1 MHAFSS
7 QGESNMGLYR
17 FGIEE
22 EYFVT
27 DMRTR
32 NVRHVMSKRFFR
44 ACKKELGDSVTNE
57 MLQSQIEVATSPCEN
72 MSQAREQLQKF
83 RSVIAKRATGH
94 GLGIVACGTHP
105 LALWHEQKQTPKAR
119 YNEVMADLQMVGF
132 RDMLCGMHVHVE
144 VPDPALRVEIMYR
157 AIPFLPLLLALST
170 SSPFWQGHRTGLH
183 GYRLAAYDELPR
195 TGFPPLFK
203 TLEEY
208 QNYVDTLVS
217 AQVIKDASYIWWA
230 IRPSLR
236 HPTLELRI
244 TDACTRVDDT
254 ICIAAIFRCL
264 MRHLVE
270 QTDINA
276 DLSPIGQA
284 IAVENKW
291 RAQRYGTAVSFVDQ
305 RSMQAEPIGIVLED
319 LLERIAD
326 DAEALCCVNEI
337 THARKILKRGSSADE
352 QLKIY
357 DNARMVGHNR
367 QSALREVVDWLYQET
382 IG

>member
-1 MHAFSS
+1 
-7 QGESNMGLYR
+7 MGLYR

-44 ACKKELGDSVTNE
+44 ACKKELGDCVTNE
-57 MLQSQIEVATSPCEN
+57 MLQSQIEVATSPCET
-72 MSQAREQLQKF
+72 MPQAREQLQKF
-83 RSVIAKRATGH
+83 RSVIAKRAAGH

-105 LALWHEQKQTPKAR
+105 LALWHEQKHTPKKR
-119 YNEVMADLQMVGF
+119 YNELMADLQMVGL

-144 VPDPALRVEIMYR
+144 VPDPALRVAIMYR

-217 AQVIKDASYIWWA
+217 ADVIKDASYIWWA

-244 TDACTRVDDT
+244 TDACTRVDDA

-305 RSMQAEPIGIVLED
+305 RSMQAEPIVNVLED

-326 DAEALCCVNEI
+326 DAQALCCVDEI

-357 DNARMVGHNR
+357 DNARMDGRSR

>member
-1 MHAFSS
+1 
-7 QGESNMGLYR
+7 MGLYR

-27 DMRTR
+27 DMRSR
-32 NVRHVMSKRFFR
+32 NVRHVMSPRFFR

-57 MLQSQIEVATSPCEN
+57 MLQSQIEVVTAPCET
-72 MSQAREQLQKF
+72 MPEAREQLRRF
-83 RSVIAKRATGH
+83 RKILAKNASGL
-94 GLGIVACGTHP
+94 GLGIAACGTHP
-105 LALWHEQKQTPKAR
+105 LALWHEQQQTPKAR

-144 VPDPALRVEIMYR
+144 VPDPARRVEIMYR
-157 AIPFLPLLLALST
+157 TFPFLPLLLALST

-195 TGFPPLFK
+195 TGFPPLLK

-208 QNYVDTLVS
+208 QQYVETLVS
-217 AQVIKDASYIWWA
+217 AQVMKDASYIWWVV
-230 IRPSLR
+230 RPSLQ

-244 TDACTRVDDT
+244 ADACTRLDDA
-254 ICIAAIFRCL
+254 ICIAALFRCL
-264 MRHLVE
+264 VRHLVE

-276 DLSPIGQA
+276 DLSAIGRA

-291 RAQRYGTAVSFVDQ
+291 RAQRYGTAMSFVDQ
-305 RSMQAEPIGIVLED
+305 QSMQARPIADVLED
-319 LLERIAD
+319 LLGRLAD
-326 DAEALCCVNEI
+326 DAEALSCVNEVA
-337 THARKILKRGSSADE
+337 HAREILKRGSSADE

-357 DNARMVGHNR
+357 SNARLEDRSR
-367 QSALREVVDWLYQET
+367 QAALKEVVDWILLET
-382 IG
+382 IRGLE

>member
-1 MHAFSS
+1 MAP
-7 QGESNMGLYR
+7 YR

-27 DMRTR
+27 DMRSR

-44 ACKKELGDSVTNE
+44 ACKKELGASVTNE
-57 MLQSQIEVATSPCEN
+57 MLQSQIEVATSPCDT
-72 MSQAREQLQKF
+72 MTQAREQLAKF
-83 RSVIAKRATGH
+83 RRVLAKHAAGH
-94 GLGIVACGTHP
+94 GLGIVASGTQP
-105 LALWHEQKQTPKAR
+105 LALWHEQKQTAKER
-119 YNEVMADLQMVGF
+119 YDEVMADLQMVGL

-144 VPDPALRVEIMYR
+144 VPDPAQRVDIMYR
-157 AIPFLPLLLALST
+157 AIPFLPLMLALST

-208 QNYVDTLVS
+208 QHYVDTLVS
-217 AQVIKDASYIWWA
+217 AQVIKNASYIWWV
-230 IRPSLR
+230 IRPSLQ

-244 TDACTRVDDT
+244 ADACTRLDDA

-264 MRHLVE
+264 VRHLVE
-270 QTDINA
+270 QIDINA
-276 DLSPIGQA
+276 DLSSIGRA

-305 RSMQAEPIGIVLED
+305 QLMQARPIAVVLED
-319 LLERIAD
+319 LLGRLAD
-326 DAEALCCVNEI
+326 DAESLSCTSEVA
-337 THARKILKRGSSADE
+337 HAREILKRGSSSDE

-357 DNARMVGHNR
+357 SNARMEDRSR
-367 QSALREVVDWLYQET
+367 QSALKDVVDWLSSET
-382 IG
+382 TSGLD